1 METIFVLVRQYNSD
15 IDIVIMVHVLLF
27 KTVLRGHKYFKTLII
42 AKLQKFAL
50 CKYFQAYSL

>member
-1 METIFVLVRQYNSD
+1 METIFVLDS
-15 IDIVIMVHVLLF
+15 IIVIMVHVLLF